1 MIDFL
6 YSNKMQFI
14 IHLILSIYILLS
26 YGMDIFE
33 KFYRKKYNNDKYE
46 TNVKSNKII
55 GYYYLIVETFFLI
68 INIQN
73 INYVYIIIH
82 IISSIVIIISI
93 MPINEKL

>member
-14 IHLILSIYILLS
+14 IHLILSIYILLY

-55 GYYYLIVETFFLI
+55 GY
-68 INIQN
+68 
-73 INYVYIIIH
+73 
-82 IISSIVIIISI
+82 
-93 MPINEKL
+93 

>member
-1 MIDFL
+1 M
-6 YSNKMQFI
+6 KQ
-14 IHLILSIYILLS
+14 
-26 YGMDIFE
+26 
-33 KFYRKKYNNDKYE
+33 
-46 TNVKSNKII
+46 NVKSNKII
-55 GYYYLIVETFFLI
+55 GYLLLNRWNFFLI

>member
-14 IHLILSIYILLS
+14 IHLILSIYILLY

-33 KFYRKKYNNDKYE
+33 KFYRKKYNNDKYD
-46 TNVKSNKII
+46 
-55 GYYYLIVETFFLI
+55 LIVETFFLI

>member
-14 IHLILSIYILLS
+14 IHLILSIYILLY

-55 GYYYLIVETFFLI
+55 GYYYLIVETFFNNKYSKYKLRLH
-68 INIQN
+68 NYSYNKFNSNNN
-73 INYVYIIIH
+73 IN
-82 IISSIVIIISI
+82 
-93 MPINEKL
+93 NAN